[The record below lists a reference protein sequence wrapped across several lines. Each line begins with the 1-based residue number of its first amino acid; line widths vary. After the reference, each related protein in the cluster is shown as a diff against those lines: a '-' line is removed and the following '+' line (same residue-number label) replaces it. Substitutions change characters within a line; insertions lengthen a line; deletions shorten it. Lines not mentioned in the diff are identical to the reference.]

1 MKDVSQLVTR
11 KLLDEMM
18 FTEIDNF
25 VNLFLFSL
33 VYFYMSV
40 SKDSRPNAAK
50 NLIS

>member
-33 VYFYMSV
+33 VYFYECFEGFKTKRSE
-40 SKDSRPNAAK
+40 KFD
-50 NLIS
+50 